1 MRATLGTHDP
11 PNDKEH
17 TMCDTERTCIEC
29 ELPVD
34 RNGDTLTDCWGE
46 SPDACPTCN
55 ACYCDGSC

>member
-1 MRATLGTHDP
+1 
-11 PNDKEH
+11 
-17 TMCDTERTCIEC
+17 MCDTERTCIEC

-34 RNGDTLTDCWGE
+34 CNGDTLTDCWWGE